1 MGSKI
6 ILILSL
12 CWFTHTLRAQS
23 GCTDPQANN
32 YNPAAVANDGSCT
45 YATTHYTLNLVNN
58 LSDTIQET
66 SGIIDVGNYL
76 YTFNDSGN
84 GPELYELFA
93 NGAIHRVIHV
103 QNATN
108 VDWEAIT
115 SDANY
120 VYVGDFGN
128 NNGNRQN
135 LCVYRIAKP
144 ALLTSLNDTVIADK
158 LSFKWGDQFQFPSNP
173 NANNFDCESFFAS
186 SDSLF
191 LFTKNWVDLKT
202 RYYALPNFW
211 VDTAIATLRDSFY
224 VNGLVTD
231 VHFDS
236 INKRVFLL
244 GYKNNGSNFYTSFVY
259 ALWDFYPHSYFSGNK
274 RRIEIGNVLTVG
286 QTEGITM
293 SPFAAGYITAEK
305 VSSFVVI
312 PPKLFSYD
320 FSPYFSGDAGIEN
333 TKKENRI
340 SFFYDSAKAG
350 YTLKINVS
358 FKKAR
363 IIDLS
368 GKTLLEIKST
378 YTEGILSTF
387 HGKAFLIL
395 DDESHPLYL
404 P

>member
-1 MGSKI
+1 LGTKI
-6 ILILSL
+6 ILMVSLSL
-12 CWFTHTLRAQS
+12 LTNTLRAQS

-32 YNPAAVANDGSCT
+32 HDPSAVINDGSCT
-45 YATTHYTLNLVNN
+45 YAPTNYTLTLVNN
-58 LSDTIQET
+58 LSDTVQET
-66 SGIIDVGNYL
+66 SGIFEEGNFL

-84 GPELYELFA
+84 GPKLYELTS
-93 NGAIHRVIHV
+93 NGTLNRTIHV
-103 QNATN
+103 LNATN
-108 VDWEAIT
+108 VDWEAIA

-120 VYVGDFGN
+120 IYIGDFGN
-128 NNGNRQN
+128 NNGNRQD

-144 ALLTSLNDTVIADK
+144 AVLNATNDTVASEK
-158 LSFKWGDQFQFPSNP
+158 RVFKWEDQVQFTSAP
-173 NANNFDCESFFAS
+173 NANNFDCESFFAT

-202 RYYALPNFW
+202 RYYALPKTW
-211 VDTAIATLRDSFY
+211 ADTAIAVLRDSFY
-224 VNGLVTD
+224 VNGLITD
-231 VHFDS
+231 AHYDS
-236 INKRVFLL
+236 IHQRVVLL

-259 ALWDFYPHSYFSGNK
+259 ALWDFSPHSYFSGNK
-274 RRIEIGNVLTVG
+274 RRIEVGNVLTVG
-286 QTEGITM
+286 QTEGITLD
-293 SPFAAGYITAEK
+293 ALAHGYLTSEK

-350 YTLKINVS
+350 YTLKIYDS
-358 FKKAR
+358 FKQAR

-368 GKTLLEIKST
+368 GKTLQVIKSS

-395 DDESHPLYL
+395 DDQSHPLYL